1 MRSNHP
7 RGTRRAFL
15 VRNTTLA
22 ASFALGAPR
31 LDLGAASENPLSESA
46 PAAVALGYR
55 HDGSTSGRPDVAQR
69 CAACNQFRAGADTGW
84 GKCLIL
90 SAGLV
95 NANGWCRAFTRKS

>member
-22 ASFALGAPR
+22 AS
-31 LDLGAASENPLSESA
+31 S
-46 PAAVALGYR
+46 AAVALGYR

-69 CAACNQFRAGADTGW
+69 CAACYQFRAGADTGW